1 MLFTIVAWGMLGA
14 CIVGAAWATYQVSAD
29 QARQA
34 FDAGR
39 RSAGMDWEMQRQ
51 TREQAGRNAGGAA
64 LGTVAAI
71 FVFLVLP
78 FIRGAL
84 GWGE

>member
-1 MLFTIVAWGMLGA
+1 
-14 CIVGAAWATYQVSAD
+14 
-29 QARQA
+29 
-34 FDAGR
+34 
-39 RSAGMDWEMQRQ
+39 MDPEMQRQ

-78 FIRGAL
+78 FIRGAM
-84 GWGE
+84 GH